1 MEKSKER
8 HVLFLRV
15 QSHFLTRILSYLY
28 LSVKSFLQLDESKQ
42 LIIKHYR
49 EARDHHRTM
58 KRRFESIYEKMI
70 ANHRREHFQFHAAIE
85 ERDRKIHERNAVI
98 QQLKDANEKLEVA
111 LKAMTKVAEDALKAK
126 WQVRQELK
134 SKHLKD
140 IQKMTTK
147 HEEMTT
153 KHEAAIKEL
162 KSSISSK
169 VSALHELEST
179 KAQLVDQLQA
189 REKELKLEIKMRM
202 ERSAASYDV
211 DSAKK
216 LLMEGAARN
225 NINASA
231 RAMKREQ
238 KKRVAKQ
245 LPKQLPPSP
254 REIQVRNECHWLHEQ
269 ITTTIQK
276 IVNAKSDIEKME
288 FSFNNVLN
296 EKGSV
301 TAKPTGILARADRKP
316 LRVRTD
322 N

>member
-1 MEKSKER
+1 
-8 HVLFLRV
+8 
-15 QSHFLTRILSYLY
+15 
-28 LSVKSFLQLDESKQ
+28 
-42 LIIKHYR
+42 
-49 EARDHHRTM
+49 
-58 KRRFESIYEKMI
+58 MI
-70 ANHRREHFQFHAAIE
+70 ANHSREHFHFHAAIE
-85 ERDRKIHERNAVI
+85 ERDRKIHERDAVI
-98 QQLKDANEKLEVA
+98 KQLKDANEKLEVA
-111 LKAMTKVAEDALKAK
+111 LKAMTKVAEDALEAK
-126 WQVRQELK
+126 RQVRQDLKKLK

-140 IQKMTTK
+140 IQK
-147 HEEMTT
+147 MTT

-225 NINASA
+225 NINARA

-238 KKRVAKQ
+238 KKEVAKQ

-276 IVNAKSDIEKME
+276 IVNAKSDIENME
-288 FSFNNVLN
+288 FSFNKVLN
-296 EKGSV
+296 EKASA

-316 LRVRTD
+316 LSVRTD